1 MMAGSAVNLSF
12 CIALAPTGTLLAPL
26 PLSIVAGLLAGAVAF
41 ALLLD
46 TVKLAA
52 FHRLNMA

>member
-1 MMAGSAVNLSF
+1 MAGSAVNLSF
-12 CIALAPTGTLLAPL
+12 YIALAPTGTLLAPL

-46 TVKLAA
+46 TVKLAVL
-52 FHRLNMA
+52 HRLNMA